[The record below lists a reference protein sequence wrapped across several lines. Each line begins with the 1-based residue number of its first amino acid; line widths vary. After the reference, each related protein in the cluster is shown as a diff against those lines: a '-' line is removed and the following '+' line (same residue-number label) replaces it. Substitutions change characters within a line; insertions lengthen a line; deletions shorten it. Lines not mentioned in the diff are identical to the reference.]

1 MSLIVDVVN
10 MQNEKVGEISL
21 PEAVFGAPIKAHLLH
36 EAVVMQRSRRRKGT
50 ASTKGRSE
58 VRGGG
63 RKPWRQKGT
72 GRARAGT
79 IRSPIWRGGGT
90 VFGPKPRDYSF
101 SPPKAV
107 RKAALK
113 AALSAKAAGKEI
125 MVLDRLEMGKPS
137 TKIFKGVLSALGV
150 DGKVLFILP
159 AKEENISRSSANLA
173 NIKVLPMKGLNVY
186 DVLWSD
192 KVVFTCEAL
201 TSMGE
206 VLSL

>member
-1 MSLIVDVVN
+1 MPLIVDVVN

-150 DGKVLFILP
+150 DGKVLFVLP

-206 VLSL
+206 VLTL

>member
-1 MSLIVDVVN
+1 MPLVVDVVN

-21 PEAVFGAPIKAHLLH
+21 PEDVFGAPIKAHLLH
-36 EAVVMQRSRRRKGT
+36 EVVVMQGSRRRGGT

-58 VRGGG
+58 VKGGG

-72 GRARAGT
+72 GRARAGS
-79 IRSPIWRGGGT
+79 IRSPLWRGGGT

-113 AALSAKAAGKEI
+113 AALSAKAACKEI
-125 MVLDRLEMGKPS
+125 MVLDRLEMEKPS

-150 DGKVLFILP
+150 DGKVLFVLP
-159 AKEENISRSSANLA
+159 NKEENISRSSANLA

-201 TSMGE
+201 TSIRE
-206 VLSL
+206 VLTL

>member
-206 VLSL
+206 VLTL